1 MNRQPEDVGDIDPA
15 SSLAMPPGA
24 INPHPGGRLPMKGK
38 LMDWFLKGLLFFVAA
53 FVILTVITLIGAGLE
68 CLWRRFTDE

>member
-1 MNRQPEDVGDIDPA
+1 
-15 SSLAMPPGA
+15 
-24 INPHPGGRLPMKGK
+24 MKGK